1 MGLSQSSSRTM
12 RWSLPWRRIEGVL
25 PYLLFL
31 AAGLMLIAA
40 VWSER
45 RSADEQSDL
54 ATSRLAAAAAQSIAD
69 SIGQFDRTLQA
80 MISRQQSP
88 ELQAQDPAMRNAAL
102 FERIQ
107 REPYF
112 GFIDVLN
119 PMGRSVAGLSPSAN
133 DWSDRD
139 YFKALRYNHSDRLFI
154 GGRFAADRG
163 EKNVGFTVSRRMN
176 DGSGDFA
183 GLVVMGVRLSY
194 FRDLLE
200 HLDLGPR
207 YSAMLLREDGLVLMR
222 LPFDLNTIG
231 DTLDDRAPFYMAL
244 KAKEEFVR
252 ATDPIDRVERRFA
265 LHRLEGLPLTV
276 SVGLA
281 TESLAA
287 RPLAWWIASA
297 GFSAL
302 FAGALLKCRQWSET
316 RRREAAERESQEKSR
331 FLTTL
336 SHELRTPLHGVLG
349 YAEQLSREGALG
361 GAASRPVSEIL
372 RSARHMRDVVNVV
385 LDYARIEALGPALHM
400 RRIDVRGLAEECVAV
415 IAPGARA
422 RGLETRITMAAGTP
436 VYFVT
441 DDIQLRQAL
450 INLLSNAVKYTP
462 FGGVELRVMGD
473 EEHLTVEVADTGIGI
488 PECQRHHLFREYER
502 FGTERTSIEGTGLGL
517 AIAHRLIRRMGGHM
531 GHRNN
536 PGGGSVFWL
545 ELPAGAVDQV
555 EAEADPAMPEPNQSL
570 NVLVVDDSEVN
581 RKVTASYL
589 QAAGHDVAEAADG
602 SEAVGLVGAQD
613 FDVVLMDMR
622 MPGMDGL
629 EAARRIRALGTARSR
644 VPIVAVTANALDHHA
659 EACRRAG
666 MSEHLAKPFTQA
678 ELSAVLARAVP
689 TRPAVAHDAAP
700 TIHAESLAQV
710 TSAMGE
716 EGVQRLLDCL
726 ALRIES
732 LLRAL
737 EAPSACASPDQLAAL
752 VHELKGSG
760 GTLGF
765 VRLASAAGN
774 FESAI
779 AAAGTA
785 DADAIRRE
793 ATAALEELRRRRSL
807 EALAPV

>member
-12 RWSLPWRRIEGVL
+12 RWLLPWRRIEGVL
-25 PYLLFL
+25 PYLLL
-31 AAGLMLIAA
+31 TIAGLMLIAA

-45 RSADEQSDL
+45 RSADRQTDL
-54 ATSRLAAAAAQSIAD
+54 ATSRLAVAAAQSIAD
-69 SIGQFDRTLQA
+69 SVGQFDRTLQA

-88 ELQAQDPAMRNAAL
+88 ELQAQDPSTRNAAL

-112 GFIDVLN
+112 SFIDVLN
-119 PMGRSVAGLSPSAN
+119 PMGHSVAGLSPSAN

-154 GGRFAADRG
+154 GGRFSADRG

-222 LPFDLNTIG
+222 LPFDLNNIG
-231 DTLDDRAPFYMAL
+231 DTLDHATPFYMAM
-244 KAKEEFVR
+244 KAKEEF
-252 ATDPIDRVERRFA
+252 ATTTDPIDHVERRFA
-265 LHRLEGLPLTV
+265 LYHLQALPLIV

-281 TESLAA
+281 TESLSEN
-287 RPLAWWIASA
+287 PMLWWVASA
-297 GFSAL
+297 GLSAL
-302 FAGALLKCRQWSET
+302 FACALLQYRQWSVT
-316 RRREAAERESQEKSR
+316 RRRAAAERESQEKSQ

-349 YAEQLSREGALG
+349 YAEQLSREGALS
-361 GAASRPVSEIL
+361 GAALRQVSEII
-372 RSARHMRDVVNVV
+372 RSARHMRDVVNIV

-415 IAPGARA
+415 IDPGARA
-422 RGLETRITMAAGTP
+422 RGLETRIAMAAGTP
-436 VYFVT
+436 AHFVT

-462 FGGVELRVMGD
+462 FGRVELRLTGD
-473 EEHLTVEVADTGIGI
+473 AEHLTVEVADTGIGI
-488 PECQRHHLFREYER
+488 PECQRHRLFREYER

-545 ELPAGAVDQV
+545 ELPAGAADQV
-555 EAEADPAMPEPNQSL
+555 EPEAEPAMPEPKRPL
-570 NVLVVDDSEVN
+570 KVLVVDDSEVN

-589 QAAGHDVAEAADG
+589 RAAGHEAAEAADG
-602 SEAVGLVGAQD
+602 SEAVGLAVARD

-629 EAARRIRALGTARSR
+629 EAARRIRALGAPRSR

-659 EACRRAG
+659 EECRRAG

-689 TRPAVAHDAAP
+689 MRPPAEHDAAP
-700 TIHAESLAQV
+700 TIDAESLAQV

-737 EAPSACASPDQLAAL
+737 EAPSAFASPDALAAL
-752 VHELKGSG
+752 AHELKGSG

-765 VRLASAAGN
+765 ARLASAAGD

-785 DADAIRRE
+785 DADAIRCA